1 MNDLG
6 VPPMD
11 RKPKNIRAMPTNQLQ
26 GMLLQALPRS
36 SEVPGMAVGHQTAGF
51 ATTNIWGMDFLSSL
65 SRKTSV
71 QCMFRKIFRHQ
82 IWVFPKGFLSW
93 FTFERWSSTC
103 MILGILGPSIFW
115 KHSGVMSP
123 FPKNP
128 GHQLGSWV
136 LIWPKYYSSPPKSW
150 IVQLE
155 SDMENNPSMVNINS
169 PSMTWLNQ

>member
-51 ATTNIWGMDFLSSL
+51 ATTNIWGMDFLFSL
-65 SRKTSV
+65 SENVCSMYV
-71 QCMFRKIFRHQ
+71 
-82 IWVFPKGFLSW
+82 PKNISSPNMGISQRVLSW